1 MRIYQSTQFPQF
13 QTLQQQLPAQ
23 QIQSCAAP
31 IKELDEYPSCYKAI
45 DANITSNSVF
55 VDYDHFQLELKAY
68 IEKTHQLFTTFN
80 SQKNDSIKHPYKFLH
95 LRCKYYKAVDK
106 IKSKGYGKRPCQK
119 YHAKNCPAEIRICL
133 KKFNIYEVVKFND
146 QHSHEVTREEFK
158 MDPKNRKLTDDLAQE
173 VIKLPT
179 LGEAPRNVCTRIASE
194 NDIFILPT
202 DLKTIN
208 DKFKKL
214 EYEKIENERIQTRVR
229 EKLSSIAEKI
239 TLGSLISQHWRPN
252 NQLEEET

>member
-13 QTLQQQLPAQ
+13 QILQQQQQQQPPPAQ
-23 QIQSCAAP
+23 QIQSCAAS
-31 IKELDEYPSCYKAI
+31 IKEPDEYPSSYKAI
-45 DANITSNSVF
+45 DANITPNSVF

-146 QHSHEVTREEFK
+146 QHSHEVTRDEFK

-173 VIKLPT
+173 VIKSPT
-179 LGEAPRNVCTRIASE
+179 LGEAPRIESE
-194 NDIFILPT
+194 NDIFMLPT
-202 DLKTIN
+202 DLKSIN

-229 EKLSSIAEKI
+229 DKLSSLAEKI
-239 TLGSLISQHWRPN
+239 TLSSLIPQLWHPN
-252 NQLEEET
+252 NQIEEET